1 MSYSNSLEKVRLDI
15 DGPIATVSLERPN
28 KLNAL
33 YPEMILRL
41 VDVIEQVRRN
51 NSMRVMVLRGEGRAF
66 CAGDDPLRK
75 TALNTGHQTCR
86 PGCAPVSPERS

>member
-51 NSMRVMVLRGEGRAF
+51 NSIRVMVLRGEGRAF
-66 CAGDDPLRK
+66 CQSLAAPSIGL
-75 TALNTGHQTCR
+75 ALIAIQ
-86 PGCAPVSPERS
+86 A

>member
-33 YPEMILRL
+33 YPETVFSPSGRHRTGATEQQHSRDGPTRRGSRILR
-41 VDVIEQVRRN
+41 RR
-51 NSMRVMVLRGEGRAF
+51 
-66 CAGDDPLRK
+66 
-75 TALNTGHQTCR
+75 
-86 PGCAPVSPERS
+86 